1 MRIVLADDNRM
12 VCEGLH
18 SMLERQADMDV
29 VGEAADGLELVRLV
43 RSLNPDIAITE
54 VAMRGLNGIEATRQI
69 KSDGTTTGVV
79 ALTTQTQRSV
89 VAQMIRAGAAA
100 VVAKHSTVE
109 ELFHAIGVVAEGK
122 AFLSTDITASLL
134 DYYVRNAPVREQ
146 SAFETLTPRE
156 REVLQLVTEGE
167 STKKIAIR
175 LNLSAKTIEFHR
187 HRIMKKLDLHNI
199 AGLTRYALRA
209 GITTLEA

>member
-29 VGEAADGLELVRLV
+29 VGEAADGSELVRLV

-54 VAMRGLNGIEATRQI
+54 IAMRGLNGIEATRQI
-69 KSDGTTTGVV
+69 KSDGATTGVV
-79 ALTTQTQRSV
+79 ALTTQTQRGV

-100 VVAKHSTVE
+100 VVAKHSTIE
-109 ELFHAIGVVAEGK
+109 ELLHAIGVVAEGK
-122 AFLSTDITASLL
+122 AFLSADITASLL
-134 DYYVRNAPVREQ
+134 DYYVRNAPVLEQ

-199 AGLTRYALRA
+199 AELTRYALRA

>member
-12 VCEGLH
+12 VCEGLR
-18 SMLERQADMDV
+18 SIIERQPDIEV
-29 VGEAADGLELVRLV
+29 VGEAADGSELVRLV

-69 KSDGTTTGVV
+69 KSSGTATGVI
-79 ALTTQTQRSV
+79 ALTTQTQRGM

-100 VVAKHSTVE
+100 VVAKHSTID
-109 ELFHAIGVVAEGK
+109 ELLHAIGVVAEGK

-134 DYYVRNAPVREQ
+134 DYYVRNAPVLEQ

-167 STKKIAIR
+167 SSKKIAIR
-175 LNLSAKTIEFHR
+175 LNLSTKTIEFHR
-187 HRIMKKLDLHNI
+187 HRVMKKLDLHNI
-199 AGLTRYALRA
+199 AELTRYALRA